1 VSMINK
7 IKKMKVA
14 VLFGGTSSER
24 EISILTG
31 RAVISALKR
40 LGAKVIGIDFDGSPE
55 VIKKAKPNF
64 VFIALHGTLGE
75 DGCVQGMLNLMKIPY
90 SGSGVEASAVCMN
103 KALTKVLFKN
113 NSLPTPEWK
122 EVCAEDVEDEV
133 NNNTFTYPCFVK
145 PASQGSAI
153 GVSLVK
159 NKKDMGSALKAA
171 LKYDKK
177 VLVEDYIKGTEITV
191 SVLGDNVLPAVEI
204 VPKSE
209 FYDFKSKYK
218 KGCSNHIIPPRI
230 SKSALLLARRYALK
244 ACKCSGCEVVA
255 RVDMIVPKNSIPQI
269 LEINTVP
276 GMTETSLLPD
286 AARAAGI
293 GFDELVL
300 KIIEYSLKK

>member
-1 VSMINK
+1 MINK

-31 RAVISALKR
+31 RAVISALRR
-40 LGAKVIGIDFDGSPE
+40 LGAKVVGIDFDGSPE
-55 VIKKAKPNF
+55 VIKKAKPDF
-64 VFIALHGTLGE
+64 VFIALHGALGE
-75 DGCVQGMLNLMKIPY
+75 DGCVQGMLKLMKISY
-90 SGSGVEASAVCMN
+90 SGSGVEASALCMN
-103 KALTKVLFKN
+103 KALTKVIFKSN
-113 NSLPTPEWK
+113 NLPTPKWK
-122 EVCAEDVEDEV
+122 EVCAEDEI

-153 GVSLVK
+153 GMSLVK
-159 NKKDMGSALKAA
+159 NKKDLGSALKTAF
-171 LKYDKK
+171 KYDKK
-177 VLVEDYIKGTEITV
+177 ALVEDYIKGTEITV
-191 SVLGDNVLPAVEI
+191 GVLGDNVLPAVEI

-209 FYDFKSKYK
+209 FYDFKSKYR

-230 SKSALLLARRYALK
+230 SNKARLLARRYALK
-244 ACKCSGCEVVA
+244 ACKCSGCKAVA

>member
-1 VSMINK
+1 MINK
-7 IKKMKVA
+7 IKKMKIA

-24 EISILTG
+24 DISILTG

-40 LGAKVIGIDFDGSPE
+40 LGVKVIGIDFDGSPE
-55 VIKKAKPNF
+55 LIKRAKPDF
-64 VFIALHGTLGE
+64 VFIALHGALGE

-103 KALTKVLFKN
+103 KVLTKIIFKN
-113 NSLPTPEWK
+113 NNLPTPKWK
-122 EVCAEDVEDEV
+122 EVGLDSKIENV
-133 NNNTFTYPCFVK
+133 TFTSPCFVK
-145 PASQGSAI
+145 PVSQGSAV
-153 GVSLVK
+153 GVSLAK
-159 NKKDMGSALKAA
+159 NKKELRVALRKA

-177 VLVEDYIKGTEITV
+177 ALVEDYVKGTEITV
-191 SVLGDNVLPAVEI
+191 GVLGDKVLPAVEI
-204 VPKSE
+204 VPKGE

-230 SKSALLLARRYALK
+230 SKSALLLAQEYALK
-244 ACKCSGCEVVA
+244 AYKCCGCEVVA

-293 GFDELVL
+293 NFDELVL
-300 KIIEYSLKK
+300 KIVEYSLIK

>member
-1 VSMINK
+1 MINK
-7 IKKMKVA
+7 IKKMKIA

-40 LGAKVIGIDFDGSPE
+40 LGAKVVGIDFDGSPFM
-55 VIKKAKPNF
+55 IKKAKPDF

-90 SGSGVEASAVCMN
+90 SGSGVEASALCMN
-103 KALTKVLFKN
+103 KALTKVIFKSN
-113 NSLPTPEWK
+113 NLPTPKWK
-122 EVCAEDVEDEV
+122 EVCAEDKI

-153 GVSLVK
+153 GMSLVK
-159 NKKDMGSALKAA
+159 NKKDLGSALKTAF
-171 LKYDKK
+171 KYDKK
-177 VLVEDYIKGTEITV
+177 ALVEDYIKGTEITV
-191 SVLGDNVLPAVEI
+191 GVLGDNVLPAVEI

-230 SKSALLLARRYALK
+230 SNKARLLAQRYALK